1 MISKHE
7 LEKSIKEIYKLF
19 KERHVSTAFTLE
31 SINSIFE
38 IGNEVFMRN
47 NAEEIEKLYNRPK
60 TDAPDLLDDEPFS
73 FERNIKIYK
82 KLEEHF
88 NEISPELI
96 QRIFEL
102 NSQLAWKDY
111 KEKYIRYILD
121 IYRNH
126 SDDEYINYLAAVVLY
141 EKKQYSEALKCI
153 NLASS
158 ENFSS
163 ASYTFIKGLCMKQ
176 LGELDIARTYFYQ
189 ALFLIELMQD
199 TPPRRK
205 KKSRIY
211 PNFPV
216 EIHATVE
223 GIRAELKQLDKTEN
237 IYQYEL
243 LPLLK

>member
-1 MISKHE
+1 MISKSE
-7 LEKSIKEIYKLF
+7 LEKAIKEIYKLF
-19 KERHVSTAFTLE
+19 LERNISQSFTLE
-31 SINSIFE
+31 SINTIFE

-73 FERNIKIYK
+73 FERNMKIFK
-82 KLEEHF
+82 KLEEHYS
-88 NEISPELI
+88 EVSPELI

-102 NSQLAWKDY
+102 NSQLAWKEY
-111 KEKYIRYILD
+111 KEKYIEYLLD
-121 IYRNH
+121 IYQNH
-126 SDDEYINYLAAVVLY
+126 PDDEYINYLAAVVLY
-141 EKKQYSEALKCI
+141 EKKRYSDALKCI

-205 KKSRIY
+205 KNSKIY